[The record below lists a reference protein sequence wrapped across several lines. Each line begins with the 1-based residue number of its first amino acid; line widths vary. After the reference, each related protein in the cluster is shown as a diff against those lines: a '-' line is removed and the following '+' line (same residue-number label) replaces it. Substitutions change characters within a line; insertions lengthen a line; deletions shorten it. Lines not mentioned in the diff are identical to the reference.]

1 MDGARRIPMLESSC
15 ERFSTRH
22 VLNSE
27 DPMRVPFKLSLAKT
41 ATFAVVHF
49 SVAFSIAYLLTGSIG
64 IASAIALL
72 EPMANTVA
80 YLLHERAWN
89 RFMPVQPM
97 PVAAATVQQTE

>member
-1 MDGARRIPMLESSC
+1 
-15 ERFSTRH
+15 
-22 VLNSE
+22 
-27 DPMRVPFKLSLAKT
+27 MRAPFRLSLAKT
-41 ATFAVVHF
+41 GTFAVVHF

-89 RFMPVQPM
+89 RFMPATPSAAAPAQ
-97 PVAAATVQQTE
+97 VAAARQAA